1 LSDAP
6 ATAPE
11 FHVFETAACRE
22 DQDRA
27 RATAR
32 AFEQELRA
40 NPDAARRERRAGLQ
54 LALEWCA
61 LLAVSLGLIYGPLPL
76 LAKVLLLVPWS
87 LYAALAFDNITHYAN
102 HWPLFGVR
110 ALDALWR
117 WSGVLVFYHA
127 LEIRAIHNDHHRAYA
142 RADNDERIF
151 GARERGR
158 SFALYLVQGALG
170 GLRALLPWRAMDAS
184 VASLR
189 TKRPDQHREIVL
201 QRWTSALLFA
211 ALAWLA
217 PLETLALYVPAIL
230 LMGSLGSLVMNL
242 TDHIPGDAQHP
253 FRLATYLQPR
263 TRAERF
269 YDAVNHH
276 TAATHLSHH
285 LYPTVHWV
293 HLPALQARLAPIYA
307 RQGAP
312 LSRLRNS
319 TLLGNPLAFA
329 RLLLE
334 LRRIRFQ
341 AADPI

>member
-1 LSDAP
+1 MSDAP
-6 ATAPE
+6 ATEPE
-11 FHVFETAACRE
+11 FHVFETASCRQ

-27 RATAR
+27 RAIAR

-40 NPDAARRERRAGLQ
+40 NPAAARRERRAGLQ
-54 LALEWCA
+54 LALEWFA

-76 LAKVLLLVPWS
+76 LAKALLLVPWA

-117 WSGVLVFYHA
+117 WSGVLVFYHP

-142 RADNDERIF
+142 RADNDEKIF
-151 GARERGR
+151 GARERGK
-158 SFALYLVQGALG
+158 SFALYLVHGALG
-170 GLRALLPWRAMDAS
+170 GLRSLMPWRAMDAS
-184 VASLR
+184 VANLR

-201 QRWTSALLFA
+201 QRWTSALFFA
-211 ALAWLA
+211 VLAWMS

-242 TDHIPGDAQHP
+242 TDHIPGDAHHP
-253 FRLATYLQPR
+253 FRLATYLQPS

-285 LYPTVHWV
+285 LYPNVHWV
-293 HLPALQARLAPIYA
+293 HLPALQARLAPIYE
-307 RQGAP
+307 RQAAP
-312 LSRLRNS
+312 RSLLLNS

-329 RLLLE
+329 SV
-334 LRRIRFQ
+334 LRVLRERRFEGV
-341 AADPI
+341 AP